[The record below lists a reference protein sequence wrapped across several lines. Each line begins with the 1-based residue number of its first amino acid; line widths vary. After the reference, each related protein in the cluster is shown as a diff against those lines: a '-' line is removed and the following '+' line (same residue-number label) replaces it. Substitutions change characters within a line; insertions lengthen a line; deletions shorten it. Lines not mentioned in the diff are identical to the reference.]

1 MALRVTPGLPASIHP
16 TVATLGVVLVCIAL
30 GWLVHLAGWPRQQVV
45 VTAIVSGTV
54 LLWVLEILPLFS
66 TAFMSMAA
74 QILFLGN
81 PGGWSWVGF
90 ENGDGPSS
98 GAFLSAAADPVLL
111 LFFSGLIL
119 ARAIS
124 KTGVHHYITGRLL
137 RPMAATP
144 DRLLLGIILTT
155 SLLSLVMS
163 NTATTALMLTL
174 IEPILRQLP
183 STDSFRKALV
193 LAVPTSANIAGM
205 STPISSP
212 PNAIAMSYL
221 ARGNVSFSFQD
232 WIALAG
238 PIVIIL
244 LAITWWWLIRM
255 YPPSR
260 AEWRLTFPDAPLSG
274 RGVWVVTVAAL
285 TFAAWLSEPW
295 HGVPASL
302 AALLPVAL
310 FFATTIIDRDD
321 VNSLDWDVLI
331 LIAGGLTLGY
341 SLQVTGMDQKLAAA
355 VPTSASSVA
364 TLAVLGLA
372 TLTLG
377 TFFSNT
383 AIASMLMPVAM
394 VVAAGSS
401 QLDLTTAALMV
412 ALSASMSIALPVSTP
427 PNAMAYATGE
437 LTSRDFIRSGGYIGA
452 FGTVIIL
459 VLLGGVRS

>member
-1 MALRVTPGLPASIHP
+1 MVLRVTPGLPSSIGP
-16 TVATLGVVLVCIAL
+16 TVATLGVVLVCVAL
-30 GWLVHLAGWPRQQVV
+30 GWLVHLAGWPRQQVI

-98 GAFLSAAADPVLL
+98 GDFLGAAADPVLL

-119 ARAIS
+119 ARAIA
-124 KTGVHHYITGRLL
+124 KTGLHHHIAARVL

-144 DRLLLGIILTT
+144 SRLLLGVIATT

-174 IEPILRQLP
+174 IAPILDQLP
-183 STDSFRKALV
+183 STQSFRRALV

-205 STPISSP
+205 STPVSSP

-221 ARGNVSFSFQD
+221 ARGNQTFSFQD
-232 WIALAG
+232 WILLAG

-244 LAITWWWLIRM
+244 LATTWWWLLRC
-255 YPPSR
+255 YPPTR
-260 AEWRLTFPDAPLSG
+260 AEWRLTFPEAPLSASG
-274 RGVWVVTVAAL
+274 AWVVTVAVA

-295 HGVPASL
+295 HGVPASV

-310 FFATTIIDRDD
+310 FFATTVIDRDD

-341 SLQVTGMDQKLAAA
+341 SLQATGMDQKLAGV
-355 VPTSASSVA
+355 VPTGGSSLAS
-364 TLAVLGLA
+364 LAALGFA

-383 AIASMLMPVAM
+383 AIASMLMPVAV
-394 VVAAGSS
+394 VVAAGTT
-401 QLDLTTAALMV
+401 QLDLTSAALMV

-452 FGTVIIL
+452 FGTIIIL
-459 VLLGGVRS
+459 VLLAVLRG